1 MCVLELARTFLDA
14 IERGDI
20 VAARA
25 CYSDD
30 AVIWH
35 NFDNKEKTVD
45 ENMISLEKWKKYV
58 INRTYDLQRL
68 ELLSNGYLQ
77 QHILSG
83 TTNNGVNILVHAC
96 VICTVSN
103 NKITRLEEYLDPAPA
118 SIVRN
123 MS

>member
-1 MCVLELARTFLDA
+1 
-14 IERGDI
+14 
-20 VAARA
+20 
-25 CYSDD
+25 
-30 AVIWH
+30 
-35 NFDNKEKTVD
+35 
-45 ENMISLEKWKKYV
+45 MISLEKWKKYV

-118 SIVRN
+118 SVVRN
-123 MS
+123 MN

>member
-20 VAARA
+20 AAARA

-118 SIVRN
+118 SVVRN
-123 MS
+123 MN